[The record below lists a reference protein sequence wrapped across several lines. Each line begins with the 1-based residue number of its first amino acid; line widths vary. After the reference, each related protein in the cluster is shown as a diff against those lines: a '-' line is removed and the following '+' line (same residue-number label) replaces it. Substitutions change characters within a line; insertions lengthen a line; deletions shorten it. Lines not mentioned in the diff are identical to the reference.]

1 MGLARGFGL
10 VGGLL
15 ELSQT
20 FYSGVATTTSH
31 VGRSVTAAAP
41 RALPE
46 LGEAGGAE
54 AETTAEAEGLAEG
67 AGAAPRHPAQATG
80 IARVAE
86 TTTLPAAR
94 SASSAEP
101 PAPPTRAVV
110 AVAAVVA
117 GATGGRG
124 RIGGGGAPG
133 VKQCD
138 ENCPPEC
145 DNARIYI
152 SGLPKDVTVDEL
164 VNLFGGI
171 GMIARIKQKRGYK
184 DQWPY
189 NVKLYTDERGQN
201 KGDGVLTY
209 EDPQAAHSA
218 GGFFNGHTVRGST
231 IKVSM
236 AEKSA
241 PRPGGG
247 GGRGGGGFRGGRG
260 GFRGGGGPDRR
271 DFDRG
276 RPRPY

>member
-1 MGLARGFGL
+1 LSHGLGARFWVGWWSARIVSNFLFRCGNNNFARRSECNRCGTARPAGVGGGGGGGGGDYGGGGGFG
-10 VGGLL
+10 GG
-15 ELSQT
+15 
-20 FYSGVATTTSH
+20 G
-31 VGRSVTAAAP
+31 GRGAPPPRPGDWDCPGCGNNNFARRAECFKCGTARPADAGGGGGGGGG
-41 RALPE
+41 RGGYGRE
-46 LGEAGGAE
+46 GEDRGAE
-54 AETTAEAEGLAEG
+54 AE
-67 AGAAPRHPAQATG
+67 
-80 IARVAE
+80 
-86 TTTLPAAR
+86 
-94 SASSAEP
+94 
-101 PAPPTRAVV
+101 
-110 AVAAVVA
+110 
-117 GATGGRG
+117 
-124 RIGGGGAPG
+124 GGAPG

-189 NVKLYTDERGQN
+189 NVKLYTDERGRN

-247 GGRGGGGFRGGRG
+247 GA
-260 GFRGGGGPDRR
+260 RR
-271 DFDRG
+271 R
-276 RPRPY
+276 RIQRRSRRI